1 MPTVF
6 SHAVAATAIGAAMIT
21 PPRLA
26 VWGLGA
32 LCAVLPDL
40 DVVAFA
46 FELPYGHVLGHR
58 GLSHSLPFAAGL
70 ALVATAVSA
79 RRRLAAGSSAIR
91 LWAFFFVA
99 TASHGLL
106 DAMTSGGF
114 GIAFFAP
121 FSEARYFFPW
131 RPIVVSPIG
140 IGAFFSHR
148 GLEVV
153 SSELVSIWLPAAVV
167 IFVCWLARR
176 GRAREI
182 GPVVEKHGARPS

>member
-21 PPRLA
+21 APRHRR
-26 VWGLGA
+26 VWALGA

-40 DVVAFA
+40 DVIAFA
-46 FELPYGHVLGHR
+46 FELPYGHMLGHR

-70 ALVATAVSA
+70 AFVATAVA
-79 RRRLAAGSSAIR
+79 ARRLAPSSSALR
-91 LWAFFFVA
+91 LWACLFVA

-106 DAMTSGGF
+106 DAMTTGGY

-121 FSEARYFFPW
+121 FSDARYFFPW

-140 IGAFFSHR
+140 ISASLSRWG
-148 GLEVV
+148 VQV
-153 SSELVSIWLPAAVV
+153 MSSELLWIWLPAGVV
-167 IFVCWLARR
+167 VSVCELR
-176 GRAREI
+176 RAR
-182 GPVVEKHGARPS
+182 AATSRRPP

>member
-6 SHAVAATAIGAAMIT
+6 SHAAAATAIGAAVLT
-21 PPRLA
+21 PPRLP

-32 LCAVLPDL
+32 LCAMLPDL

-46 FELPYGHVLGHR
+46 LALPYGHLLGHR

-70 ALVATAVSA
+70 AFVATVVQA
-79 RRRLAAGSSAIR
+79 RRPPAAGSSALR
-91 LWAFFFVA
+91 LWAFFFTA

-106 DAMTSGGF
+106 DAMTSGGL

-121 FSEARYFFPW
+121 FSDARYFFPW

-140 IGAFFSHR
+140 IGAFFGHR
-148 GLEVV
+148 GLEVM
-153 SSELVSIWLPAAVV
+153 SSELVWIWLPAAALIVA
-167 IFVCWLARR
+167 CWLTRR
-176 GRAREI
+176 RRTATSR
-182 GPVVEKHGARPS
+182 RPP

>member
-6 SHAVAATAIGAAMIT
+6 SHAVAATAIGAVMIT
-21 PPRLA
+21 TRLRLV

-46 FELPYGHVLGHR
+46 FGLPYGHVLGHR

-70 ALVATAVSA
+70 ALVATTVATRWRA
-79 RRRLAAGSSAIR
+79 TGSSALR
-91 LWAFFFVA
+91 LWAFFFAA

-106 DAMTSGGF
+106 DAMTSGGY

-121 FSEARYFFPW
+121 FSDARYFLPW

-140 IGAFFSHR
+140 IGAFLSR
-148 GLEVV
+148 WGVEVM
-153 SSELVSIWLPAAVV
+153 SSELLWIWLPAAVV
-167 IFVCWLARR
+167 ILVGGLARHR
-176 GRAREI
+176 RLREA
-182 GPVVEKHGARPS
+182 GPDVERHGARPS

>member
-1 MPTVF
+1 MPTVL
-6 SHAVAATAIGAAMIT
+6 SHAVAATAIGAAMIP
-21 PPRLA
+21 PPRLP

-40 DVVAFA
+40 DVIAFA
-46 FELPYGHVLGHR
+46 LGLPYGHVLGHR

-70 ALVATAVSA
+70 ALVATAVAA
-79 RRRLAAGSSAIR
+79 RRRLDAGSSALR

-121 FSEARYFFPW
+121 FSNARYFFPW

-140 IGAFFSHR
+140 IGAFLGHR
-148 GLEVV
+148 GLEVM
-153 SSELVSIWLPAAVV
+153 SSELVWSWLPAAAVV
-167 IFVCWLARR
+167 FGCWLTRR
-176 GRAREI
+176 GRATSR
-182 GPVVEKHGARPS
+182 RPL